1 MTARRW
7 AALCIVLTL
16 GGCASGPKMVMV
28 NPHSGATV
36 DCELPDSG
44 GSSADYL
51 VSRMCLSAC
60 QAHGFR
66 PMPGVQAL
74 GNGADVPQP
83 CLN

>member
-1 MTARRW
+1 MRTRTLVAFGLGL
-7 AALCIVLTL
+7 AL
-16 GGCASGPKMVMV
+16 GSCAGGPKMVMV
-28 NPHSGATV
+28 NPRSGATV
-36 DCELPDSG
+36 DCQVPDSA

-66 PMPGVQAL
+66 PMPGVQPQ
-74 GNGADVPQP
+74 GGGADVPQQ